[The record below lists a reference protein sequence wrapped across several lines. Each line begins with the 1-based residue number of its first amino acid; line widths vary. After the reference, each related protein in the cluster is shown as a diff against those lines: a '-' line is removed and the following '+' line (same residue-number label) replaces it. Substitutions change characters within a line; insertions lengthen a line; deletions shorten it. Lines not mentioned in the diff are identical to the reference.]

1 MFSQLRGRHGI
12 EEATTTTMKN
22 RIIGVLMRHATLLA
36 SMERRNKR
44 EGFRL
49 ASLLSLRVFVLVLE
63 CWSVVEE
70 PLPQHQFLGCYI

>member
-1 MFSQLRGRHGI
+1 
-12 EEATTTTMKN
+12 
-22 RIIGVLMRHATLLA
+22 MRHATLLA